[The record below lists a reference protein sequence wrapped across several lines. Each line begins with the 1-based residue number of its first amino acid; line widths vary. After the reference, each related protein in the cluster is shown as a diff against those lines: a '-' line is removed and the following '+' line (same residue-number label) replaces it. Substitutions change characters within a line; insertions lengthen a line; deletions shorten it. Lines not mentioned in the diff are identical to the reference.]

1 MKPIES
7 YHLGDIK
14 VVISESDLPEKVHV
28 DCNDGSFHSE
38 FTVRVYE
45 YKHYKRHMNQTIVKA
60 YREAQAG
67 EAPGEQEQE
76 TDAKQ

>member
-7 YHLGDIK
+7 YNLGDIK
-14 VVISESDLPEKVHV
+14 VVISESDQPEKVHV

-45 YKHYKRHMNQTIVKA
+45 YKHYKRHMNQTILKA

-67 EAPGEQEQE
+67 EVSGEPE
-76 TDAKQ
+76 